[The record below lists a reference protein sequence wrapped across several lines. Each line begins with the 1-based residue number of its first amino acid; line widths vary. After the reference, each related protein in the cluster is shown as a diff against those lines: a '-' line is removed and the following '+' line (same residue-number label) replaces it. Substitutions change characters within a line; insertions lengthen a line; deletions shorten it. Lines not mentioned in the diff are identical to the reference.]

1 VAATLETLEQPGGA
15 SASNTLSR
23 RLQKTLSD
31 VFGIDRLRPGQHE
44 VISSVLAGADT
55 LAIMPT
61 GAGKSLCYQ
70 LPGIELGGLILVVSP
85 LISLMKDQSDHL
97 REAGIPATVL
107 NSALS
112 AADERQALEDI
123 ATGDAR
129 FLFVTPERLANAD
142 FVAMLKEMALP
153 RMIVIDEAHCISQWG
168 HDFRPAFVEMIHS
181 AKALGRP
188 PLLALTATAT
198 PSVIA
203 DILDE
208 LDMPDANVF
217 NTGVYRDNLRFGVEQ
232 FTNPQEKSARLIEK
246 VKQLAGSGIVYCAT
260 VAECEA
266 VHAALV
272 GAEIA
277 AGRYNGKMSG
287 AERTAAQDAFMQD
300 QCRIMVATNAFGMGI
315 DKPDIRFVIH
325 YQMPGSL
332 EAYYQE
338 AGRAGR
344 DGKQADCMLFFELK
358 DKQIQ
363 QFFLAGKY
371 PSVESVA
378 RTAAALR
385 NISQENNH
393 AAVENPVDQLQ
404 KALPDIAK
412 TKLRTALSLMLEVG
426 VASRTRKGAI
436 KFRSDASLDT
446 LDEAASR
453 YAQMSENDHDVLQK
467 MVSYA
472 QSAQCR
478 WRLLLDY
485 FDAHLADA
493 RSRRSAKGGKALV
506 ALPKAIDELHGDVC
520 CKCDN
525 CVAPPV
531 VTSFERESGK
541 ERKRADYDLNP
552 WKSGEAVKVRRYGRG
567 TVELVSGDRVAIRF
581 PDGETRTFVSRFVK
595 RAT

>member
-1 VAATLETLEQPGGA
+1 MAATLETLEQPGGA

-97 REAGIPATVL
+97 RREAGIPATVL

-232 FTNPQEKSARLIEK
+232 FTNSQEKIARLIEK

-344 DGKQADCMLFFELK
+344 DGEQADCMLF
-358 DKQIQ
+358 
-363 QFFLAGKY
+363 
-371 PSVESVA
+371 
-378 RTAAALR
+378 
-385 NISQENNH
+385 
-393 AAVENPVDQLQ
+393 
-404 KALPDIAK
+404 
-412 TKLRTALSLMLEVG
+412 LSLKISKSAVFSG
-426 VASRTRKGAI
+426 RQVSQRGIGRTYSGRAPK
-436 KFRSDASLDT
+436 
-446 LDEAASR
+446 
-453 YAQMSENDHDVLQK
+453 Y
-467 MVSYA
+467 
-472 QSAQCR
+472 
-478 WRLLLDY
+478 
-485 FDAHLADA
+485 LA
-493 RSRRSAKGGKALV
+493 
-506 ALPKAIDELHGDVC
+506 
-520 CKCDN
+520 
-525 CVAPPV
+525 
-531 VTSFERESGK
+531 RE
-541 ERKRADYDLNP
+541 
-552 WKSGEAVKVRRYGRG
+552 
-567 TVELVSGDRVAIRF
+567 
-581 PDGETRTFVSRFVK
+581 
-595 RAT
+595 